1 MVALD
6 CELTRESGC
15 PSQNRCDIGG
25 YTRIALRIEPTDTTK
40 QAALRAPQRVG
51 FLFHVMRFTV
61 NDGPGIRTT
70 VFLKGCPLRCAW
82 CHNPESQA
90 AGRQV
95 MYAPERCIACGE
107 CVKRCPHG
115 ALSWQDD
122 TPVRNGERC
131 RLCGECC
138 DACVVEAR
146 RYVGYE
152 TSVSELMAEIVKDR
166 IIFEESGGGVTFSG
180 GEPLMQHE
188 FLAAMLSACR
198 GEGISTAVD
207 TCGYAPPESFASIC
221 QLSDLLLFDLKFM
234 DPERHRE
241 YTGVGNELIL
251 RNLRFASASG
261 KPLIV
266 RMPIVGGVN
275 DDAQNLEGAMSFLE
289 STGIHRID
297 LLPYHP
303 TGQEKHRLLGA
314 DGPEEFVAPI
324 EPRMQHIVEQ
334 FSQRGFLVRM
344 GG

>member
-1 MVALD
+1 
-6 CELTRESGC
+6 
-15 PSQNRCDIGG
+15 
-25 YTRIALRIEPTDTTK
+25 
-40 QAALRAPQRVG
+40 
-51 FLFHVMRFTV
+51 
-61 NDGPGIRTT
+61 
-70 VFLKGCPLRCAW
+70 
-82 CHNPESQA
+82 
-90 AGRQV
+90 
-95 MYAPERCIACGE
+95 MYAQERCIACGE

-115 ALSWQDD
+115 ALQWQGD
-122 TPVRNGERC
+122 TLVRNGDRC

-146 RYVGYE
+146 RYAGYE
-152 TSVSELMAEIVKDR
+152 MSVSELMAEIVKDR

-180 GEPLMQHE
+180 GEPLMQPE

-198 GEGISTAVD
+198 VEGIPTAVD
-207 TCGYAPPESFASIC
+207 TCGYAPPKSFASVC
-221 QLSDLLLFDLKFM
+221 RLSDLLLFDLKLM
-234 DPERHRE
+234 DADRHRK

-266 RMPIVGGVN
+266 RMPILSGVN
-275 DDAQNLEGAMSFLE
+275 DDAQNLEATMQFLE
-289 STGIHRID
+289 TNGLRRVD

-314 DGPEEFVAPI
+314 ERLEEFVAPTD
-324 EPRMQHIVEQ
+324 PHMQHIVEQ